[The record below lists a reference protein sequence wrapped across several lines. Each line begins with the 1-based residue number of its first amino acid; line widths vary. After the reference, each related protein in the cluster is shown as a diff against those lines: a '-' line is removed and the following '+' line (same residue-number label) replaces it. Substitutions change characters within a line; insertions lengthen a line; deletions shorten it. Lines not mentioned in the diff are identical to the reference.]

1 MAQGS
6 APIRILRKPAVR
18 ERTGLSDATIWRM
31 YRRGDFPRPI
41 RLSANAVGWRETD
54 VDEWLRT
61 RAEVQP
67 RGC

>member
-1 MAQGS
+1 M
-6 APIRILRKPAVR
+6 R

-41 RLSANAVGWRETD
+41 QLSANAVGWRETD
-54 VDEWLRT
+54 VEEWLRT

-67 RGC
+67 KGC